1 MSNTKI
7 CSVCGVEQHYL
18 QFNINGR
25 NGYRNK
31 KCKICLSKHI
41 KSKHKDY
48 NSPETKVCKAC
59 NIERPITF
67 FWRVVGN
74 KRQNRCKVCFKNKVF
89 IQPRCAP
96 EDRPEKKSKYHK
108 TYNEIFRLDAPTAE
122 HYKLTYDFLK
132 SCGYNIS
139 EDIHKQF
146 CEKYNLKYKKKNQ
159 FTEPHYLYDGSL
171 NPNRKN
177 KN

>member
-1 MSNTKI
+1 MSDTKI

-31 KCKICLSKHI
+31 KCKVCLSKH
-41 KSKHKDY
+41 KKQSSVDY
-48 NSPETKVCKAC
+48 KLVETKVCKCC
-59 NIERPITF
+59 NIERHITF
-67 FWRVVGN
+67 FWRIVGE
-74 KRQNRCKVCFKNKVF
+74 KRQSRCKVCFKNKVF
-89 IQPRCAP
+89 IQPRLLP
-96 EDRPEKKSKYHK
+96 EDKIEKKSKYNKSHD
-108 TYNEIFRLDAPTAE
+108 EIFRLEAPNAE
-122 HYKLTYDFLK
+122 DYKFTYKFLE
-132 SCGYNIS
+132 SCGYDITG
-139 EDIHKQF
+139 DIHKQF

-177 KN
+177 K

>member
-31 KCKICLSKHI
+31 KCKICLSKH
-41 KSKHKDY
+41 KKESSADY
-48 NSPETKVCKAC
+48 KLTETKVCKSC

-67 FWRVVGN
+67 FWRVVGD
-74 KRQNRCKVCFKNKVF
+74 KRQNRCKVCFKNKMF

-96 EDRPEKKSKYHK
+96 EDRPEKKSKYNKSHD
-108 TYNEIFRLDAPTAE
+108 EIFRLDAPTAND
-122 HYKLTYDFLK
+122 YKLTYKFIE
-132 SCGYNIS
+132 SCGYNIF

-146 CEKYNLKYKKKNQ
+146 CEKYNLKYRKKNQ

-177 KN
+177 K